1 MCENPLCWGGTP
13 PLLFWFVVGGIVEC
27 VMKVVGWLYMGICGY
42 EEVLGGYIWVYVVI
56 YGV

>member
-1 MCENPLCWGGTP
+1 MGIWGMSEDLGVEGG
-13 PLLFWFVVGGIVEC
+13 VV
-27 VMKVVGWLYMGICGY
+27 WLYMGICGY